1 VKFGVNCINSGPGT
15 TADTAARWARTVEA
29 LGYDLLMVSD
39 HIAITRDVAERY
51 PAPFFDTAATLGWLA
66 GLTTKIE
73 LGTTVMLL
81 PLRHVLDT
89 ARIIG
94 TVDHFAGGRLTA
106 FGVGLGWARG
116 EFDAL
121 GVPFERRAAIADDCL
136 AALRELWSSDL
147 AAHDG
152 AYARF
157 SGVQTAPRPS
167 STTAIWV
174 GGVADA
180 ALRRAVRHGDAW
192 HPISLTVESLAE
204 RLERLGVI
212 AANEGRPAPALAPR
226 IPLRITERPLEGD
239 RVPGEGTLDQI
250 RGDLAALEELG
261 AAYVVFDP
269 FVPRPDGHAARLADI
284 EREAARVIELK

>member
-1 VKFGVNCINSGPGT
+1 MKFGVNCINSGPGT
-15 TADTAARWARTVEA
+15 TVDTAARWARTVEA

-39 HIAITRDVAERY
+39 HIAITPDVAERY
-51 PAPFFDTAATLGWLA
+51 PAPFFDTPATLGWLA
-66 GLTTKIE
+66 AVTTRIE

-89 ARIIG
+89 ARIVG
-94 TVDHFAGGRLTA
+94 TVDQFAGGRLTA
-106 FGVGLGWARG
+106 FGVGLGWAQG

-121 GVPFERRAAIADDCL
+121 GVPFERRAAITDDCL

-147 AAHDG
+147 AAYEG

-204 RLERLGVI
+204 RLERLRVI
-212 AANEGRPAPALAPR
+212 AADKGRPVPVLAPR

-250 RGDLAALEELG
+250 RGDLAALEALG

-269 FVPRPDGHAARLADI
+269 FVPRPDGHAARLVEI
-284 EREAARVIELK
+284 ERAAAKVIELR

>member
-1 VKFGVNCINSGPGT
+1 MKFGVNCINSGPGT
-15 TADTAARWARTVEA
+15 TVDTTARWARTVEA

-39 HIAITRDVAERY
+39 HIAITSDVAERY
-51 PAPFFDTAATLGWLA
+51 PAPFFDTPATLGWLA
-66 GLTTKIE
+66 AVTTRIE

-89 ARIIG
+89 ARIVG
-94 TVDHFAGGRLTA
+94 TVDQFAGGRLTA
-106 FGVGLGWARG
+106 FGVGLGWAQG

-121 GVPFERRAAIADDCL
+121 GVPFERRAAITDDCL

-147 AAHDG
+147 AAYDG

-204 RLERLGVI
+204 RL
-212 AANEGRPAPALAPR
+212 
-226 IPLRITERPLEGD
+226 D
-239 RVPGEGTLDQI
+239 RS
-250 RGDLAALEELG
+250 A
-261 AAYVVFDP
+261 
-269 FVPRPDGHAARLADI
+269 
-284 EREAARVIELK
+284 